1 MLPLTT
7 LFRRCCRCR
16 GCCCALPPLV
26 AVAAAQVLVRYAHLQ
41 DGGEWWD
48 AKADAFVAVGFDLDA
63 GDVLLT
69 TVIVDNNHP
78 TWNQYLAFG

>member
-1 MLPLTT
+1 
-7 LFRRCCRCR
+7 
-16 GCCCALPPLV
+16 LPPLV